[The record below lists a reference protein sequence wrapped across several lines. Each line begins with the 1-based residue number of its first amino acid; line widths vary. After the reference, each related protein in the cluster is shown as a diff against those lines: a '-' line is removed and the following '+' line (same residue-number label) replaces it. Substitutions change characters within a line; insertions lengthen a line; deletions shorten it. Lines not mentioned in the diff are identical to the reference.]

1 MVPPASDNI
10 MRTGGGPTKTSLF
23 MLEAKKKPCKTGR
36 TEEPLKTGG
45 GFVKLPNH
53 HIFGD
58 QTIHQQI
65 YGKVEVVWDWC
76 HIMMPKS
83 LKSSIP
89 FFGEKGLPAIRFVS
103 DGLKICGCMTLG
115 RSSSWS

>member
-1 MVPPASDNI
+1 MATQKNVSVQ
-10 MRTGGGPTKTSLF
+10 GWKL
-23 MLEAKKKPCKTGR
+23 KKKPCKKGR
-36 TEEPLKTGG
+36 TSKNGGGG